1 MGSQESYQYKYM
13 KILTKT
19 LITLSYILL
28 VSSLVSLEFYNSR
41 SYVFLIPELILLAI
55 ISYPVSRFYFRNM
68 NKDRERLIEK
78 IYFDRATGLPN
89 REKLRLDSVRSDSV
103 LYLINIDS
111 FKEVNDFYGNFV
123 GDAVIQSLSKRL
135 KSLVRSS
142 HSRLFEDVELYKL
155 EIDEFAFLFNHAPD
169 IERVHRTA
177 EIIIEMVNDYPFQLE
192 NTEITITITIGVASF
207 TDKELLDEVSGRTPG
222 ILAQADMALK
232 RAKEKHVPF
241 LVYHHSMDIPREY
254 SENIRWTH
262 EVKQS
267 INEDRVIPYF
277 QPIINNRTGQIEK
290 FECLMR
296 IVDEDE
302 NIILPEMFM
311 KVSKRS
317 RQYPT
322 LSRIM
327 LRKVVREMKNTT
339 KDYSFNISV
348 EDIQNRDTVMFIRR
362 ILENHWKEAPRIIF
376 EILESENIEGVPEVP
391 EFIRFVK
398 DYGCSIALDDFGTG
412 YSNFNY
418 IMTLDVDLIKID
430 ASIIRNLDKD
440 KNAMA
445 IAETIVGFARRTGT
459 RTVAE
464 FVHSKEIYDIVR
476 ALGIDFS
483 QGYYLGRPE
492 GDSSQIWIR
501 SEAEPSV
508 LSL

>member
-1 MGSQESYQYKYM
+1 MRSLY
-13 KILTKT
+13 KT
-19 LITLSYILL
+19 LIILVYGL
-28 VSSLVSLEFYNSR
+28 MFAALL
-41 SYVFLIPELILLAI
+41 FLIVMNTRSVPALVIEIILAFM
-55 ISYPVSRFYFRNM
+55 ISYPLSHYLFRMM
-68 NKDRERLIEK
+68 NKDREKLIEK

-89 REKLRLDSVRSDSV
+89 REKLRLDSVRTDSV
-103 LYLINIDS
+103 LFLMNIDS
-111 FKEVNDFYGNFV
+111 FKEVNDFYGNAV
-123 GDAVIQSLSKRL
+123 GDAVIQSLAKRL
-135 KSLVRSS
+135 RSLARSS
-142 HSRLFEDVELYKL
+142 YSRLFEGVKLYKL
-155 EIDEFAFLFNHAPD
+155 EIDEFAFLFNYPLD
-169 IERVHRTA
+169 TERLNRTA
-177 EIIIEMVNDYPFQLE
+177 DIIVEMVNDYPFQVE
-192 NTEITITITIGVASF
+192 NAEITVTVTLGIAVLSEAGQ
-207 TDKELLDEVSGRTPG
+207 TDDLSKRTPG

-232 RAKEKHVPF
+232 KAKEKHVPF

-267 INEDRVIPYF
+267 IKEDRIIPFF
-277 QPIINNRTGQIEK
+277 QPIINNRTGLIEK

-296 IVDEDE
+296 IVDEE
-302 NIILPEMFM
+302 GTLIYPEKFL
-311 KVSKRS
+311 KISKRS
-317 RQYPT
+317 RQYAT

-348 EDIQNRDTVMFIRR
+348 EDIQNRDTVMFVRR

-391 EFIRFVK
+391 EFIRLVK

-440 KNAMA
+440 KNALA

-464 FVHSKEIYDIVR
+464 YVHTGEIYEIVR
-476 ALGIDFS
+476 ALGIDYS
-483 QGYYLGRPE
+483 QGFFLGKPEADSTTIQIRPE
-492 GDSSQIWIR
+492 
-501 SEAEPSV
+501 AALSV
-508 LSL
+508 LNR